1 MTDRRIIE
9 KARIVRHRGS
19 VVAAGERIGYT
30 LRSCDARS
38 EAERAADRA
47 RRALSGALIVVLPGH
62 GQTASSSTLLLAE
75 AALHGRAGVAWLI
88 DLDPPAGGDPI
99 RAQALPVV
107 IGRHWAGLAAGDA
120 PPPGGVVLAGWS
132 HGGGEALRVAAVAP
146 ELIRAVVG
154 LCPAGLVERTARELV
169 GSFIGE
175 CGRILLRSLRR
186 GPRAVWQALY
196 VGADIVVG
204 IGSDLVHTR
213 SVRRVVADVLWAT
226 ARVPGPAYPYPGDV
240 ALVFGADDTVIRWR
254 MVFPDCA
261 AAAEIPAALAAYRRT
276 NFPHVSSLTVRV
288 LPGDHLSPGVD
299 PAFAR
304 TMLALSGQLLA
315 PDGASK
321 G

>member
-75 AALHGRAGVAWLI
+75 AALRGRAGVAWLI

-132 HGGGEALRVAAVAP
+132 HGGG
-146 ELIRAVVG
+146 
-154 LCPAGLVERTARELV
+154 
-169 GSFIGE
+169 
-175 CGRILLRSLRR
+175 RSLRR

-299 PAFAR
+299 RAFAR